1 MDIIWCKG
9 LIVYSTGTGKTEIAF
24 ECAKRATQLAANKL
38 GRIKDNSAN
47 ALRNNCLATHD
58 QFKILFLVPRI
69 VLVNQ
74 NVERLIRYGVS
85 KEYIGAYFVER
96 KEIRQITI
104 GTYQSMINN
113 RDLICDFDM
122 IIFEVHLVSDSTTV
136 LRKIFDTVRSGLRAY
151 PKIILL

>member
-1 MDIIWCKG
+1 MRYVII
-9 LIVYSTGTGKTEIAF
+9 
-24 ECAKRATQLAANKL
+24 
-38 GRIKDNSAN
+38 
-47 ALRNNCLATHD
+47 CLATHD